1 MLTNGR
7 IPQGLNRFVKILLCY
22 LIYQISELQQYITTG
37 FVEVHT
43 KFYDSRPPRVRG
55 ASELIDLDNVPVYA
69 APKTSRCAAKARG
82 CADAM
87 YLAQTYVRR
96 LSTGDQV
103 CLEGG
108 FGEPLT
114 NECRAR
120 SAVVDTAPNR
130 VLIEVREAKPGSK
143 WFDKE
148 IHQFWF
154 EEGALVD
161 LALAE
166 RGY

>member
-1 MLTNGR
+1 M
-7 IPQGLNRFVKILLCY
+7 
-22 LIYQISELQQYITTG
+22 
-37 FVEVHT
+37 T
-43 KFYDSRPPRVRG
+43 KHLAAMAMCLAGCALDSRPPRVRG
-55 ASELIDLDNVPVYA
+55 ASELIDNVPVYP
-69 APKTSRCAAKARG
+69 APKVSRCASKALG

-108 FGEPLT
+108 FGEPPT
-114 NECRAR
+114 SKCKAR

-161 LALAE
+161 LALVE

>member
-1 MLTNGR
+1 MTTRVVMLA
-7 IPQGLNRFVKILLCY
+7 ILFAGCAL
-22 LIYQISELQQYITTG
+22 
-37 FVEVHT
+37 
-43 KFYDSRPPRVRG
+43 DSRPPRVRG
-55 ASELIDLDNVPVYA
+55 ASELIDNVPVYA
-69 APKTSRCAAKARG
+69 APKTSRCTARALG

-108 FGEPLT
+108 FGEPPT
-114 NECRAR
+114 KGCRAR

-130 VLIEVREAKPGSK
+130 VLIEVREATPGSK